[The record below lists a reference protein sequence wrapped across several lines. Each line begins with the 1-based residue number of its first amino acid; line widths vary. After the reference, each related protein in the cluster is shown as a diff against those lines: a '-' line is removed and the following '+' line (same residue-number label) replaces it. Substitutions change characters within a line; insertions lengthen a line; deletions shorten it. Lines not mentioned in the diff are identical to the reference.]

1 MQVQAESKLARG
13 IAAFALPVAVMM
25 FFSVSVSGP
34 MAPLAAGLVTT
45 WLMCLWYVNDC
56 MQTES
61 KLLQALRQVD
71 ELKSELVD
79 AQRTIQRVGRVDT
92 VTGLFNGQYME
103 EMLGREWARSERA
116 GGPLAVIY
124 ADVDYYHE
132 YCQGHSRERS
142 DLLLCK
148 VAKALASTVNR
159 PGDLLARVQSGHFAI
174 ILPDTDL
181 DGATVIA
188 ERLRDAVEDLHEP
201 HGFSHAASYVTLS
214 AGVAIRVPT
223 RQASEADLLYFA
235 DQTLDGARKAGGNR
249 VVPLDMAA

>member
-1 MQVQAESKLARG
+1 MQGQAGNNLVRG
-13 IAAFALPVAVMM
+13 IAAFALPVAVMT
-25 FFSVSVSGP
+25 FFSLSVSGS
-34 MAPLAAGLVTT
+34 MATLAAGLVTT
-45 WLMCLWYVNDC
+45 WLMCLWYVGDAMRAESRVQQILLRVND
-56 MQTES
+56 
-61 KLLQALRQVD
+61 
-71 ELKSELVD
+71 LKSELD
-79 AQRTIQRVGRVDT
+79 AARHAIDQVGRIDA
-92 VTGLFNGQYME
+92 VTGLFNGRYME
-103 EMLGREWARSERA
+103 EILSREWARAERA

-124 ADVDYYHE
+124 ADLDYYHE
-132 YCQGHSRERS
+132 YREGHSQERA

-148 VAKALASTVNR
+148 VAKALSATIKR
-159 PGDLLARVQSGHFAI
+159 PGDLLARVQGGQFAV

-188 ERLRDAVEDLHEP
+188 ERLRNVVEAVREP

-223 RQASEADLLYFA
+223 RQATEADLLYSA